1 MSRKA
6 NPIDV
11 KIKITNLR
19 DWKKSNQLDI
29 KVEGLFRNSGW
40 RVESITHK
48 ASGDLVQIDIKTK
61 HLGGLSAMVLTPFE
75 VVEKVQ
81 IKPRDNY
88 KVRVV
93 VDGDECATQVL

>member
-1 MSRKA
+1 MKA

-11 KIKITNLR
+11 KIEIINAK

-40 RVESITHK
+40 RVESVTHK
-48 ASGDLVQIDIKTK
+48 ASGELVQIDIKTK
-61 HLGGLSAMVLTPFE
+61 HLGGMSAMVLTPFE

-81 IKPRDNY
+81 IEPRDSC
-88 KVRVV
+88 KVRIV
-93 VDGDECATQVL
+93 VDGDEYATHSL